1 MTANTVWAP
10 SLGVALFL
18 FFQALLVSPSAP
30 VLVLANDRPMLLPAL
45 ATVDSALMALGM
57 ERPVGDLVDVDGG
70 IVRRG
75 AGWTAR
81 AALNGRVV
89 PTASLLSH
97 GDRLEAVAALDRTER
112 VETEVVEV
120 ILADQVEG
128 EGEYTTVRAVGVAGK
143 KLIVRGA
150 RSGKIV
156 SIRNLS
162 EARPFIIARTADKPD
177 KPIALTFDDGPTPP
191 YTNQITEI
199 LSDLYG
205 TGTFFVLGSQA
216 ALFSRTVQDLD
227 AAGFQVANHTYSHSR
242 LDGADEATV
251 IQELDAA
258 SSTIVPLIGKPMRWF
273 RPPYGSVSD
282 SLRVIA
288 ARRGY
293 HTVRWHIDSRD
304 WDGLSP
310 EAIAERV
317 LAEARPGAIVLLHD
331 GGGDRTNT
339 VKALPHIIK
348 ELYERG
354 FSLVTVEQL
363 AK

>member
-1 MTANTVWAP
+1 
-10 SLGVALFL
+10 VAVFL
-18 FFQALLVSPSAP
+18 FIQALLVSPSAP
-30 VLVLANDRPMLLPAL
+30 VLVLANNSPMLLPAP
-45 ATVDSALMALGM
+45 ATVDSALLALGM
-57 ERPVGDLVDVDGG
+57 ERSVGDLVDVDGV
-70 IVRRG
+70 IVSRG
-75 AGWTAR
+75 AGWKAR

-112 VETEVVEV
+112 LETEVVEV

-128 EGEYTTVRAVGVAGK
+128 KGEYTTVRAVGVAGK

-150 RSGKIV
+150 KSGKIV

-162 EARPFIIARTADKPD
+162 EARPFMIARTAEKPD

-227 AAGFQVANHTYSHSR
+227 AAGFQVANHTYSHNR

-251 IQELDAA
+251 IRELDAA
-258 SSTIVPLIGKPMRWF
+258 SATVVPLTGKPMQWF
-273 RPPYGSVSD
+273 RPPYGYVSD
-282 SLRVIA
+282 SLRVMA